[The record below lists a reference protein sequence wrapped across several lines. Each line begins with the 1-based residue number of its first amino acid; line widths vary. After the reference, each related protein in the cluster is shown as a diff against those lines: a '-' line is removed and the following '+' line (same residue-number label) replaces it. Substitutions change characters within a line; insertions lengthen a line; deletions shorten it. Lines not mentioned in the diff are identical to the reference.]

1 MSESDLCQ
9 TFTNSLALKGDTL
22 GYLGPTEVRV
32 REGRRE
38 NWEGALNGLTIPFFA
53 IPFLYR
59 EISVREGL
67 LVKALEEK
75 HRQAPTN
82 PKP

>member
-1 MSESDLCQ
+1 MSKSDLCQ

-22 GYLGPTEVRV
+22 GYLSPAEVRV

-53 IPFLYR
+53 IPFLYQ
-59 EISVREGL
+59 EISAREGL
-67 LVKALEEK
+67 LVKALEEN
-75 HRQAPTN
+75 RR
-82 PKP
+82 